1 MNLIISK
8 AEMMN
13 VGGDVVNNTA
23 SGSNSLA
30 GVPIDVQQQQQQQQH
45 AQTQQS
51 QSSHTSAIQ
60 SKMSEILKRKAP
72 PKRKSQTS
80 SRSKSRNQ
88 DHHSEQSTSMMHE
101 LMNKAIN
108 ARMGE
113 SSLGN
118 SNDFLNFHKKFPI
131 KKIVSYQI
139 KVLRAEV
146 HHRLHRHH

>member
-1 MNLIISK
+1 
-8 AEMMN
+8 MMN

-23 SGSNSLA
+23 PGSNSLA
-30 GVPIDVQQQQQQQQH
+30 GVPTEVQQQQH
-45 AQTQQS
+45 QQS
-51 QSSHTSAIQ
+51 QSSHSSSNTSAIQ

-113 SSLGN
+113 SSLGATNNFQN
-118 SNDFLNFHKKFPI
+118 SRNKIIFGILN
-131 KKIVSYQI
+131 SYVFYF
-139 KVLRAEV
+139 K
-146 HHRLHRHH
+146 